1 MTDVF
6 GDATTDTERPI
17 HMAVPCKA
25 MNSVEMTLLG
35 QLAGVVECSGTP
47 PIPFIEEDDD
57 NDDFDGLPLST
68 VLALRDMLTRDAE
81 SVLRKQIVIARECGP
96 DATTADYEIACT
108 AEGVN
113 PWPVGK

>member
-1 MTDVF
+1 MKDVF

-17 HMAVPCKA
+17 HMAVA
-25 MNSVEMTLLG
+25 GTALNSVEMTLLG
-35 QLAGVVECSGTP
+35 QLAGVVECAGTP

-68 VLALRDMLTRDAE
+68 VLALRDMLMMDAE
-81 SVLRKQIVIARECGP
+81 SVLRKQVVIAREMGP
-96 DATTADYEIACT
+96 GGSVNEYEIACA
-108 AEGVN
+108 AESVP